1 MSMTIDVSALRFDS
15 AGLIPCIVQDA
26 DSGRVLTLAYMNRES
41 LDITLKEKRTCFWSR
56 SRQELWRKGE
66 TSGNVQ
72 HVVSIEADCDGDA
85 VLVRVKK
92 EGPACHLGTD
102 SCFDGHGDIRVQSD
116 GSSSAHANSG
126 TSQGTCKESGDSS
139 ARDGAENGFSPE
151 KLYALLE
158 GRKQQMPEGSYT
170 TYLFEKGLDKIL
182 KKIGEESTEVIIAAK
197 AKDKKETVYELADLY
212 YHALVLMVE
221 NGISL
226 DEVRAEL
233 ASRHVI
239 DHKVKQ
245 EKMT

>member
-1 MSMTIDVSALRFDS
+1 MSLQFDS
-15 AGLIPCIVQDA
+15 SNLKFDDNGLIPCIVQDA

-56 SRQELWRKGE
+56 SRKELWRKGE

-85 VLVRVKK
+85 ILVRVKK

-102 SCFDGHGDIRVQSD
+102 SCFDTGNRAG
-116 GSSSAHANSG
+116 
-126 TSQGTCKESGDSS
+126 ES
-139 ARDGAENGFSPE
+139 FSPDA
-151 KLYALLE
+151 LYALLE

-197 AKDKKETVYELADLY
+197 AEDKKETVYELADLY